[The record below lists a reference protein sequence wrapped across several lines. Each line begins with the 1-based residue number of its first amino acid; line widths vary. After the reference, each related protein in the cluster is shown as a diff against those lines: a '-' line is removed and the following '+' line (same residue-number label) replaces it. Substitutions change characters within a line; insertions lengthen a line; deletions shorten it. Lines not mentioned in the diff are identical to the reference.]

1 MTKEENFTIPRWF
14 LERIE
19 DTLRIQYNINLD
31 KKTGETC
38 QDRNVKEALNGVRKL
53 LKGEELTGGE
63 RLEKLQPS
71 LPSDLDEAAEEWC
84 KMNNKGIALSADKKS
99 HYLAEGKDAFKAG
112 AEWLKEITRPEK
124 VKDSD
129 LNDNGKLSAKIGSSG
144 YDAKIDS
151 TGEDSVIC
159 CAGHNSRVRAKL
171 GSWITL
177 AEWAKDKK
185 KGRWVPKMVKT
196 IQIDGKTYK
205 PDTWYKLENGEIKEA
220 E

>member
-1 MTKEENFTIPRWF
+1 MTKEEIIDAISDDKMMPFIQPEQ
-14 LERIE
+14 LARIIDFVSE
-19 DTLRIQYNINLD
+19 NYN
-31 KKTGETC
+31 T
-38 QDRNVKEALNGVRKL
+38 
-53 LKGEELTGGE
+53 
-63 RLEKLQPS
+63 S

-144 YDAKIDS
+144 DYAQIGSSGYSAQIGSSGHSAKIDS